1 MKIELE
7 LKQYEAEKLREMIGI
22 QTNTKPDIVV
32 KSLIKMLLKE
42 PSTKMILFIMATLAE
57 WELKNTKERKA
68 GGIERAR
75 KNGRHKNNGGNKPK
89 ETIEQFSINLMCRC
103 A

>member
-1 MKIELE
+1 M
-7 LKQYEAEKLREMIGI
+7 
-22 QTNTKPDIVV
+22 T
-32 KSLIKMLLKE
+32 
-42 PSTKMILFIMATLAE
+42 TLAE

-68 GGIERAR
+68 GGIECAR